1 MKNVLRIFINDIKN
15 IFTNWAATIVVIALI
30 VIPSLYSLINIYAS
44 SDPYSSTSG
53 VKIAVINEDKGTVF
67 KEKDINL
74 GNELVD
80 KLKDNDKLGWIFID
94 DKEKA
99 KQGLLLEKYY
109 ATIEIP
115 EDFSENVTTIAKK
128 NVVKPKLIY
137 TVNEKINAIAPK
149 MTDAGVKTVK
159 SQLDDNIIK
168 TISGILFRACDE
180 IGADIQNNRPE
191 LRNIFDSVYKL
202 DDNMPELEVLLD
214 EAINGTISISELL
227 EKGNE
232 ILPIASDTIDST
244 TEFLNRTQNYIDDT
258 QNDLDYDTP
267 KIKEDLINTENA
279 LDNSKVMLQNLDE
292 KILPEIAKKTLIQ
305 VSDSAKAT
313 QENVQD
319 ARSKLKKIRRSM
331 DTISST
337 PINKPTIDPSLQQN
351 STQLTQIQQSI
362 DKQADA
368 LQNAEN
374 ALKEESEQIS
384 KIIDRLDTIE
394 ERLNVLID
402 RTDQKII
409 DLNNGKKLD
418 TQNLRDTIKVLDDA
432 HTLVSDILDRYDSEI
447 IPTIN
452 NGLDSARE
460 ISDQGLNLAAQ
471 GKNILP
477 DVQQLID
484 TFSNTASLSNDELNK
499 LKEKF
504 PDIKDNV
511 HELAQRLKK
520 IDNKEDIDE
529 LLDMITNDWKDQS
542 DFFASPVEIQDNR
555 LFSWPNYGSA
565 VTPFYTVLCL
575 WIGGYMLS
583 IIIGTEAH
591 SLEEGKKLTH
601 NEIYFGRMLLFL
613 AIGIGQAIVASLG
626 ALFILHSYAVHP
638 VMFVLYSIF
647 ASIVFVIIIYTAV
660 SVWGHGGIVI
670 GVVLL
675 VIQVAGTSGNFPI
688 EVNPSIFQKLF
699 PLLPFT
705 YAISGVR
712 QIMAGIVYSILIK
725 DTIVLSIFMIISIAI
740 GVLFKKTTNKKRR
753 KYVEK
758 LRESSIMSS

>member
-1 MKNVLRIFINDIKN
+1 MKNVIKIFTRDIKN

-44 SDPYSSTSG
+44 SDPYSNTSG
-53 VKIAVINEDKGTVF
+53 IKIAVINEDKGTVY

-80 KLKDNDKLGWIFID
+80 KLKDNDKLGWVFVDNID
-94 DKEKA
+94 TA
-99 KQGLLLEKYY
+99 KQGLLMEQYY

-115 EDFSENVTTIAKK
+115 EDFSENVTTITKK
-128 NVVKPKLIY
+128 EIKKPKLIY

-149 MTDAGVKTVK
+149 MTDSGVKTVK
-159 SQLDDNIIK
+159 SQLDDNIVK
-168 TISGILFRACDE
+168 TISGILFRTCDE
-180 IGADIQNNRPE
+180 IGVDIQNNRPE

-202 DDNMPELEVLLD
+202 DENMPELEVLLD

-232 ILPIASDTIDST
+232 IIPIASDTIDST
-244 TEFLNRTQNYIDDT
+244 TEFLNKTQNYIDQT
-258 QNDLDYDTP
+258 QGDLDNDTP
-267 KIKEDLINTENA
+267 KIKEDLVNAENL
-279 LDNSKVMLQNLDE
+279 LDTSSVVLGNLDD
-292 KILPEIAKKTLIQ
+292 KILPEMAKKTLIQ

-313 QENVQD
+313 QTSVED
-319 ARSKLKKIRRSM
+319 ARTKLKKIKKAM
-331 DTISST
+331 DAASEVEI
-337 PINKPTIDPSLQQN
+337 PKP
-351 STQLTQIQQSI
+351 SI
-362 DKQADA
+362 DGKIQTPEQIAKIKESFDKQTKAI
-368 LQNAEN
+368 QNAQS
-374 ALKEESEQIS
+374 ALKDESEHIS
-384 KIIDRLDTIE
+384 KIISRLDTVDEQLDLLINRANE
-394 ERLNVLID
+394 KLDKLNHGERL
-402 RTDQKII
+402 Q
-409 DLNNGKKLD
+409 
-418 TQNLRDTIKVLDDA
+418 TQNLTDTRKVLDDA
-432 HTLVSDILDRYDSEI
+432 HTLVSDVLDSYDSEI

-460 ISDQGLNLAAQ
+460 ISDQGLNLGAQ

-477 DVQQLID
+477 DVQELIN

-504 PDIKDNV
+504 PGIKDNV

-529 LLDMITNDWKDQS
+529 LLDMITNNWEAQS

-555 LFSWPNYGSA
+555 LFSWPNYGST

-583 IIIGTEAH
+583 IILGTEAH
-591 SLEEGKKLTH
+591 SIEEDKKLTH
-601 NEIYFGRMLLFL
+601 NEVYFGKMLLFL
-613 AIGIGQAIVASLG
+613 VIGIGQAIVASLG
-626 ALFILHSYAVHP
+626 ALFLLKSYAVHP
-638 VMFVLYSIF
+638 TMFVLYSIF
-647 ASIVFVIIIYTAV
+647 VSVVFTIIIYTAV
-660 SVWGHGGIVI
+660 SVWGHGGIVM

-712 QIMAGIVYSILIK
+712 QIMAGIVYSILIR
-725 DTIVLSIFMIISIAI
+725 DTIVLLIFMGISIVI
-740 GVLFKKTTNKKRR
+740 GVLFKKVSNKKRR